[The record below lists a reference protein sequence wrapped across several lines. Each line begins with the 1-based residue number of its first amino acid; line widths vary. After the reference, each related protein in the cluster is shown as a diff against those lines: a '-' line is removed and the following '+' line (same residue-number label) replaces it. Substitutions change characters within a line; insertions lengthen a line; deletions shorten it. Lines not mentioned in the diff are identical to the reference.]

1 MCIACCTECFEG
13 LARTFLYCT
22 NLLVFLFS
30 SGVLGLSV
38 WYYVDAPSF
47 VSVIHTVGF
56 DLYTTTCIIL
66 MAASV
71 TVIVITFMGC
81 CGAARYNRCMLWMYF
96 IFVVIIL
103 SGMGVGA
110 YFVLSGDINT
120 LKQPFIESL
129 KHYKSPDEGGNAGES
144 SSSSDNTMQPA
155 QNSTEA
161 IFKIMWDD
169 FQTDYNCC
177 GVDGWHDWLEYNPYY
192 TSNYVPKSCCDS
204 TIAAGAGYCTDT
216 SADLH
221 EMGCFSVVVEALTSH
236 SYIIGI
242 VAIGLFSALLVNAII
257 AIYMATCGYPVIV
270 PNYRYSLA
278 ATT

>member
-1 MCIACCTECFEG
+1 
-13 LARTFLYCT
+13 
-22 NLLVFLFS
+22 
-30 SGVLGLSV
+30 VLGLSV

-66 MAASV
+66 MAASI
-71 TVIVITFMGC
+71 TVIIITFLGC
-81 CGAARYNRCMLWMYF
+81 CGASRYNRCMLWTYF
-96 IFVVIIL
+96 IFVVILL

-110 YFVLSGDINT
+110 YFVLTGDINT

-129 KHYKSPDEGGNAGES
+129 KHYKSPEGGRDTVME
-144 SSSSDNTMQPA
+144 PA
-155 QNSTEA
+155 QNSTA
-161 IFKIMWDD
+161 AAAFNIMWDD

-177 GVDGWHDWLEYNPYY
+177 GVDGWHDWQEYNPYY

-204 TIAAGAGYCTDT
+204 TMSTGVGYCTDT

-236 SYIIGI
+236 SYVIGI

-270 PNYRYSLA
+270 PNYRYTLA